1 MHESYPGTQS
11 TPRRTLL
18 SRLSPWPEVA
28 FYTPVAGIVAYAG
41 VRARRGE
48 YDTRRWFNSAMA
60 IVRSM
65 EGVGMRATVEGQE
78 HLTAF
83 EGPAVF
89 VSNHMSTLETFV
101 LPAIIRPVKPMT
113 FVVKQSLMEYPL
125 FGDVLRSLDVIVLS
139 RKNARKDLKVMMEQ
153 GRDRLNHGISVVVFP
168 QTTRSTTF
176 DASQFNSIGCKLAAR
191 NGVPVV
197 PVALRTD
204 AWGIGER
211 SKDIGRIDPS
221 LPVHF
226 RIGAPIW
233 PQARGNQTHHRAV
246 EFIEATLGEWGVP
259 VA

>member
-1 MHESYPGTQS
+1 MQQSYPGTLS

-18 SRLSPWPEVA
+18 SRISPWPEVA

-41 VRARRGE
+41 IRARRGE
-48 YDTRRWFNSAMA
+48 YDKRRWYNSAMA
-60 IVRSM
+60 IVKSM
-65 EGVGMRATVEGQE
+65 EGVGMRVTVEGQE
-78 HLTAF
+78 HLHSF

-101 LPAIIRPVKPMT
+101 LPAIIRPVKAMT

-125 FGDVLRSLDVIVLS
+125 FGDILRALDVIVLS
-139 RKNARKDLKVMMEQ
+139 RTNPRKDLKVMIGQ
-153 GRDRLNHGISVVVFP
+153 GRDRLANGISVVVFP

-197 PVALRTD
+197 PIALRTD
-204 AWGIGER
+204 AWGIGDR
-211 SKDIGRIDPS
+211 AKDIGRIDPS

-226 RIGAPIW
+226 RIGEPLH
-233 PQARGNQTHHRAV
+233 PQAKGSRTHQRTV
-246 EFIEATLGEWGVP
+246 EFIEQTLGEWDVP